1 MHVSNNKFSAH
12 TAPITGLAWGMH
24 RQFRDYIQRMSDGR
38 MLAADGAEL
47 LETGETWFP
56 LDHTS
61 TTDTELRFTGS
72 LQFVGHH
79 GMLAVNIQQPW
90 LQHSADTTS
99 LTIIDPFDPTSR
111 MALVTVEL
119 DADGT
124 GTTRL
129 TEAGTDLFMGNYRD
143 DTVFDPVRIVWA
155 GKD

>member
-1 MHVSNNKFSAH
+1 MHVSNIKFSTYAGH
-12 TAPITGLAWGMH
+12 AAGLVWGMH
-24 RQFRDYIQRMSDGR
+24 RQFREYIQRMSDGR

-47 LETGETWFP
+47 LETGETLFP
-56 LDHTS
+56 IDHPA

-90 LQHSADTTS
+90 LQRSADTIS
-99 LTIIDPFDPTSR
+99 LTIIDPFAPATR
-111 MALVTVEL
+111 MPLVTVEL
-119 DADGT
+119 YDDGT

-129 TEAGTDLFMGNYRD
+129 TEAGTDLFMGNYHEN
-143 DTVFDPVRIVWA
+143 TVFDPVRIVWA